1 MMLLTKTDL
10 YIIEL
15 KLNKSAQTAM
25 QQINL
30 KNYARRFA
38 LSGKPITKVGIN
50 FDSTQ
55 GNIEDWVIEGE
66 GKKRPKK
73 MKRFSRLVILF
84 LLAAS
89 PVFAACSSQVST
101 VEPQVYWAAD
111 SAWYQSKDTVC
122 PDKID
127 LLYLVSTDV
136 VSAKNS
142 DGSTSYRTLLTA
154 ADKQAIGEEL
164 AYVEENIGQH
174 DFNYVAPYYH
184 QFTFDAISLPADKFK
199 AEYQQV
205 VKEVCEAFDYYMTHK
220 NQGRKFALVGFSQ
233 GGMLVL
239 DLLRHMTDNQ
249 YRQMV
254 AAYAMGYRISA
265 EDEKCPRII
274 PASDETTPGVT
285 VSFNSALSTDGIWPL
300 VAADATASINPVN
313 WKTDATPAT
322 FTYNGS
328 PHSLHL
334 DPSTHLL
341 IVETDKA
348 DEYRSW
354 TNNPVFQSAHVSLDC
369 LHHWDLL
376 FYTQY
381 IHDNIQRRA
390 GH

>member
-1 MMLLTKTDL
+1 M
-10 YIIEL
+10 
-15 KLNKSAQTAM
+15 
-25 QQINL
+25 
-30 KNYARRFA
+30 
-38 LSGKPITKVGIN
+38 
-50 FDSTQ
+50 
-55 GNIEDWVIEGE
+55 
-66 GKKRPKK
+66 
-73 MKRFSRLVILF
+73 
-84 LLAAS
+84 AAS
-89 PVFAACSSQVST
+89 PVFAACTSQVST
-101 VEPQVYWAAD
+101 VETQNYWTAD
-111 SAWYQSKDTVC
+111 SAWYQSKDSVS

-127 LLYLVSTDV
+127 LLYLVSTNI
-136 VSAKNS
+136 VSAKKS
-142 DGSTSYRTLLTA
+142 DGSASYRTLLSA

-184 QFTFDAISLPADKFK
+184 QFTFDAINLPADKFE
-199 AEYQQV
+199 AEYRQV

-285 VSFNSALSTDGIWPL
+285 VSFNSALSTSGIWPL
-300 VAADATASINPVN
+300 VAADAAASINPVN

-328 PHSLHL
+328 LHSLHL
-334 DPSTHLL
+334 DPSTRLL

-348 DEYRSW
+348 AEYRSW
-354 TNNPVFQSAHVSLDC
+354 TNNPVYQSAHVSLDC

>member
-1 MMLLTKTDL
+1 M
-10 YIIEL
+10 
-15 KLNKSAQTAM
+15 
-25 QQINL
+25 
-30 KNYARRFA
+30 
-38 LSGKPITKVGIN
+38 
-50 FDSTQ
+50 
-55 GNIEDWVIEGE
+55 
-66 GKKRPKK
+66 
-73 MKRFSRLVILF
+73 FS
-84 LLAAS
+84 
-89 PVFAACSSQVST
+89 ACSPQVST

-111 SAWYQSKDTVC
+111 SAWYQSKDSVSS
-122 PDKID
+122 DKID

-184 QFTFDAISLPADKFK
+184 QFTFDAINLPTDKFK

-285 VSFNSALSTDGIWPL
+285 VSFNSALSTDAIWPL
-300 VAADATASINPVN
+300 VAADAAASINPVN

-322 FTYNGS
+322 FTYNGN
-328 PHSLHL
+328 LHTL
-334 DPSTHLL
+334 HIDPSTRLL
-341 IVETDKA
+341 IVKTDKA

-354 TNNPVFQSAHVSLDC
+354 TNNPVYQSAHVSLDC